1 MKTTVKDRIE
11 EISKLIFEVANGN
24 FDYKIEAPEDSD
36 DELEAIVLGVN
47 MLGQELKKST
57 VSRDYMQGIYNG
69 VIDML
74 IIMDSNLEIK
84 SINGAV
90 TDILGFK
97 EEELVGRSLMEISET
112 VDGKDILK
120 SVRSDLDKSGKN
132 NTTDLLL
139 CSKKRLKIPTSSSF
153 SILKSNKGVEGVM
166 LMAKDIT
173 ELKEKENELR
183 LAKEAAEKANL
194 AKGRFLSNMSHE
206 IRTPLNGIIGFAE
219 LLKGTKT
226 TKTQS
231 EYLSLIH
238 SSGETLAKLLNDVLD
253 LNKIDLDKL
262 QLEKVPFDFRETI
275 DSNFNPY
282 KFLANE
288 KTLVFNYTMDDN
300 IPKVIVGDPTRINQ
314 ILVNLVS
321 NAMKFTEKGEINVK
335 FSASGLK
342 SNKLKLRCEVTDTGI
357 GIPADKQEIIF
368 DTFTQSDNSTT
379 RKYGGSGL
387 GLAICK
393 QLVGIMGGEIGLE
406 SPPDG
411 QKKGTKFW
419 FEIPVETIA
428 SKEVKEKVED
438 KTAFTLD
445 RPTSILVVDDN
456 HVNLLLIKKVL
467 TTVGADVISAIHG
480 KDALEKAIEN
490 DFDLIF
496 MDIQMPIMDGFK
508 ATKELRK
515 AGYKK
520 PILAL
525 SANVDKDNI
534 ERCKEVGMNDYLQK
548 PFHKKQLIALLEKWV
563 ASESV

>member
-1 MKTTVKDRIE
+1 MKTTVKDRID

-24 FDYKIEAPEDSD
+24 FDYKIESPDNPD
-36 DELEAIVLGVN
+36 DELEAIVWGIN

-57 VSRDYMQGIYNG
+57 VSRDYMEGIYNG

-74 IIMDSNLEIK
+74 IIMDSNLKIK
-84 SINGAV
+84 SVNGAV

-97 EEELVGRSLMEISET
+97 EEELVGKLLMEISET

-120 SVRSDLDKSGKN
+120 SVKSDLDKIGKN

-153 SILKSNKGVEGVM
+153 SILKSNKGVEEVM
-166 LMAKDIT
+166 LMARDIT
-173 ELKEKENELR
+173 QLKEKENELR

-206 IRTPLNGIIGFAE
+206 IRTPLNGIIGFTE